1 LAILGIESL
10 VYGVDDIETCTR
22 FWKDFGLTPVSRSPR
37 ESVFEVATGSRVVV
51 RGRGDCDVAD
61 WFDGNG
67 VKLVIWGV
75 DTRENLEKLVANV
88 RRDREVRRDPDG
100 TAYAVAND
108 GIPFGLRVW
117 NKRSVVS
124 APDEVNAPG
133 NIKRLNQHR
142 KWRLRAL
149 PKTLSH
155 VVFYSK
161 DYVAS
166 YEFYRDRLGFRLSD
180 HSEGLGAFGRAD
192 GTHEHHSIFWLNADA
207 PPFGPGKASFMH
219 AAFGVEDID
228 EVMLCANIMAQR
240 GWLGEEG
247 HKLGGLS
254 RHRISSAIYYYVHN
268 PNGGEAEYTCDTD
281 YLDDNWIPRVWNWK
295 FGAVLW
301 AHDRLEMFGPLD
313 AGWEVRL
320 DPEGRSLEPF
330 RMTGRDVSKSDLHI
344 EDLTVESQNPV

>member
-1 LAILGIESL
+1 MAILGIESL
-10 VYGVDDIETCTR
+10 VYGVEDIETCTR
-22 FWKDFGLTPVSRSPR
+22 FWKDFGLAPVSRSPR
-37 ESVFEVATGSRVVV
+37 ESVFEVATGSRLVV

-75 DTRENLEKLVANV
+75 DTRENLEELVANV

-155 VVFYSK
+155 VVFFSK

-180 HSEGLGAFGRAD
+180 HSEGLGAFARAD
-192 GTHEHHSIFWLNADA
+192 GTHEHHSIFWLNADV
-207 PPFGPGKASFMH
+207 PFGPGKASFMH
-219 AAFGVEDID
+219 AAFGLEDID
-228 EVMLCANIMAQR
+228 EVMLGANIMAQR
-240 GWLGEEG
+240 GWLGEGG

-254 RHRISSAIYYYVHN
+254 RHRISSAIYYYVRN

-301 AHDRLEMFGPLD
+301 AHDRPEMFGPLE

-320 DPEGRSLEPF
+320 DPEGRSLDPF
-330 RMTGRDVSKSDLHI
+330 RMTGHEGRKSNPHI
-344 EDLTVESQNPV
+344 GDLTVESQNLV

>member
-10 VYGVDDIETCTR
+10 IYGVDDMETCTR
-22 FWKDFGLTPVSRSPR
+22 FWNDFGLTPITRSAR
-37 ESVFEVATGSRVVV
+37 ESVFEVATGSRLVV
-51 RGRGDCDVAD
+51 RARADCGVAD

-75 DTRENLEKLVANV
+75 DTRENLEELVANV
-88 RRDREVRRDPDG
+88 KCDREVRRDPDG
-100 TAYAVAND
+100 TAYAVADD

-117 NKRSVVS
+117 NKRPVVS

-180 HSEGLGAFGRAD
+180 AREG
-192 GTHEHHSIFWLNADA
+192 IDA
-207 PPFGPGKASFMH
+207 VK
-219 AAFGVEDID
+219 
-228 EVMLCANIMAQR
+228 
-240 GWLGEEG
+240 
-247 HKLGGLS
+247 
-254 RHRISSAIYYYVHN
+254 
-268 PNGGEAEYTCDTD
+268 
-281 YLDDNWIPRVWNWK
+281 
-295 FGAVLW
+295 
-301 AHDRLEMFGPLD
+301 
-313 AGWEVRL
+313 
-320 DPEGRSLEPF
+320 
-330 RMTGRDVSKSDLHI
+330 SKRKP
-344 EDLTVESQNPV
+344 QF